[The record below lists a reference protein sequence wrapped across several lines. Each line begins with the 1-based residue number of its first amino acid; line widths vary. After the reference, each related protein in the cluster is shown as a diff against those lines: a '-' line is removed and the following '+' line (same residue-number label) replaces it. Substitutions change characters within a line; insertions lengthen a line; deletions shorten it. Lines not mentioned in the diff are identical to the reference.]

1 MFSRPWVRSLSRTQ
15 ILSLSHARVIVIN
28 SSFTSFHH
36 LYSLI
41 NNNNGSDIHTYADN
55 DNKNITN
62 IKTNNDNNNNNNDNN
77 NNRIFLNH
85 HHS

>member
-1 MFSRPWVRSLSRTQ
+1 MGSISVEDSDTFFVML
-15 ILSLSHARVIVIN
+15 IN
-28 SSFTSFHH
+28 ASFTSFHH

-41 NNNNGSDIHTYADN
+41 NNNNDTDIHTYADN

-62 IKTNNDNNNNNNDNN
+62 TKTNNDNNNNNNNN